1 MSIISFQFPIWVRYF
16 PLIVNLGKGVKEGF
30 QFPIWVRYIEG
41 LDYRNFSTNMFQF
54 PIWVRYQM
62 REEIKAKLQ
71 FQFPIWVRYLE

>member
-30 QFPIWVRYIEG
+30 QFPIWVRY
-41 LDYRNFSTNMFQF
+41 
-54 PIWVRYQM
+54 QM